1 MGRINYTIP
10 DENTEERL
18 EILEGIAEDIN
29 LMIADTKLAIV
40 YKAQHTKEDERGN
53 DYDDDDDWFYSDDDE
68 ENY

>member
-29 LMIADTKLAIV
+29 LMIADTKLAMV
-40 YKAQHTKEDERGN
+40 YKSHHTKEDERGN
-53 DYDDDDDWFYSDDDE
+53 NYDDDDDWFYSDDDE

>member
-18 EILEGIAEDIN
+18 EILEGISEDIN

-40 YKAQHTKEDERGN
+40 YKAQHTKDDEQSR
-53 DYDDDDDWFYSDDDE
+53 DYDDEEDWFYSDEDE
-68 ENY
+68 